1 MLSKYFCRPRLCI
14 LKLLI
19 ATGSRA
25 KVFSILVS
33 WHLTILDRQV
43 FSFFFQFIPYKR
55 KHLRRAKIESR
66 CAKDPKD
73 HSYHLTIVLWVTS
86 LTLHSCTGNCLGH
99 RELSLVRRS
108 TATNLYSAFFQ
119 ECLLHSFDD
128 DWYSQYLV
136 QHNVVNYDETITWL
150 IRKDTTR

>member
-1 MLSKYFCRPRLCI
+1 MNSDVLSKYLCRPRLYI
-14 LKLLI
+14 FKLLT
-19 ATGSRA
+19 ATGCRA

-33 WHLTILDRQV
+33 WNLTILDRQV
-43 FSFFFQFIPYKR
+43 FSFFLPIYTLGEN

-73 HSYHLTIVLWVTS
+73 HSFHLTIVVRVTS

-128 DWYSQYLV
+128 D
-136 QHNVVNYDETITWL
+136 
-150 IRKDTTR
+150 